1 MTKLSASHGRPV
13 ENPSATQVT
22 QALLDIEDD
31 NGSFVILDA
40 DHGFIQ
46 TTIASDSGLLIQYR
60 LLDSSILHS
69 TVRMDLSVE
78 DVAVAMEKFRRND
91 LSWGADYGWTTEDLG
106 KGGLSGCAGVF
117 VLLSLTLG
125 LTLLI

>member
-22 QALLDIEDD
+22 QALMDIEDD

-46 TTIASDSGLLIQYR
+46 TTIGSDNGLLVQYR
-60 LLDSSILHS
+60 MLDTSIINS
-69 TVRMDLSVE
+69 TVRMDLTVE
-78 DVAVAMEKFRRND
+78 EVAVAMEKFRRND
-91 LSWGADYGWTTEDLG
+91 LSWAQDYAWTTEDLG
-106 KGGLSGCAGVF
+106 SGGATGCAGVLL
-117 VLLSLTLG
+117 LLSLALG
-125 LTLLI
+125 LTFLI

>member
-22 QALLDIEDD
+22 QALMDIEDD

-46 TTIASDSGLLIQYR
+46 TTIGSDNGLLVQYR
-60 LLDSSILHS
+60 MLDTSIINS
-69 TVRMDLSVE
+69 TVRMDLTVE
-78 DVAVAMEKFRRND
+78 EVAVAMDISRATAHRD
-91 LSWGADYGWTTEDLG
+91 LTFARAW
-106 KGGLSGCAGVF
+106 LSDRLESGPE
-117 VLLSLTLG
+117 S
-125 LTLLI
+125 